1 MVIILH
7 GCTKDRAINIPPIM
21 VDGDR
26 TVLAYWDFNNV
37 QQEDI
42 LLPSVQV
49 NTSFLAYLSASG
61 VLNYCSGA
69 NQSCYETTNDFTALN
84 LLEGFQAG
92 TVLRLRNPGDALL
105 LNIDTKD
112 YANIRIDYA
121 ARRTGSGA
129 KLNEIFYSVD
139 GTNFLNSGL
148 SEFSF
153 VVEEEWRLITVD
165 LSNIPSVNNNENLR
179 IKIDFADGN
188 NNDSGNNRID
198 NLLITG
204 QKIN

>member
-1 MVIILH
+1 MF
-7 GCTKDRAINIPPIM
+7 GCTKDREINIPPIM

-26 TVLAYWDFNNV
+26 TVLAYWHFNNV
-37 QQEDI
+37 QQEDL
-42 LLPSVQV
+42 LLPAIQI
-49 NTSFLAYLSASG
+49 NTSFLTYLSASG

-69 NQSCYETTNDFTALN
+69 NQSCFDTASDFTELN

-105 LNIDTKD
+105 LSIDTKE
-112 YANIRIDYA
+112 YANIRLDYA
-121 ARRTGSGA
+121 VRRTGSGA

-148 SEFSF
+148 SDFSF
-153 VVEEEWRLITVD
+153 VVEEDWRLISVD
-165 LSNIPSVNNNENLR
+165 FSNIPSVNNNENLR
-179 IKIDFADGN
+179 IKIDFTDGN